1 MECVMERCEGLE
13 WQYMHTAGP
22 RRAHRDTSP
31 FDVPRCAHHIE
42 WCQDARPDFSRTR
55 AHLVDVLCYTLQ
67 KSKSTRHDTSKGDG
81 EKLHTQC
88 VFVFSP
94 FMSGDKS

>member
-1 MECVMERCEGLE
+1 MECVMERCEDLE

-42 WCQDARPDFSRTR
+42 WCQDARSDFSRCAHPSTSCRCALLR
-55 AHLVDVLCYTLQ
+55 APKV
-67 KSKSTRHDTSKGDG
+67 
-81 EKLHTQC
+81 EE
-88 VFVFSP
+88 
-94 FMSGDKS
+94 